1 MSSSA
6 PIRRLAQKT
15 SRRQIPLFVSSG
27 APAALVLQQ
36 SVTATWQQLSKD
48 INMIRI
54 AKQQQNGTSTQLPM
68 DNGPVRWQLTAGG
81 DNTNDHRMDE
91 RWQYINPLGKKKC
104 HQSSLPANSL
114 LSPTPLSTI
123 YRPTLAFPST
133 VPFSNFSAA
142 CPPFLM
148 SPHFMLPPF
157 FYAAS
162 LTFFFSR
169 AEQGKIMPA
178 LPYVPPIFVPPLFS
192 IKV

>member
-114 LSPTPLSTI
+114 LSPTPPSTI

-162 LTFFFSR
+162 LSPFFQGRNKAKLCQPSHMYPPFSCHPFF
-169 AEQGKIMPA
+169 Q
-178 LPYVPPIFVPPLFS
+178 
-192 IKV
+192 

>member
-157 FYAAS
+157 F
-162 LTFFFSR
+162 LCCLPLPFFQGRNKAKLCQPSHMYPPFSCHPFF
-169 AEQGKIMPA
+169 Q
-178 LPYVPPIFVPPLFS
+178 
-192 IKV
+192 

>member
-162 LTFFFSR
+162 LTLFFQGRNKAKLCQPSHMYPPFSCHPFF
-169 AEQGKIMPA
+169 Q
-178 LPYVPPIFVPPLFS
+178 
-192 IKV
+192 